1 MLIKQQR
8 LLMNWKASISIL
20 AIIFSLTSCVTNKEL
35 TYFGEK
41 EADAALIEQSIRMN
55 EKPYRV
61 QVGDLLSISI
71 KSTDKRLVAMFQPV
85 AAENAS
91 GMQSEQ
97 SLYYNG
103 FTVSKHGNIEIPIL
117 GEMNVL
123 AYTLDEI
130 EDTVKKKLLDEYF
143 NESADLFI
151 VVKLAGLRFT
161 VTGEVS
167 STGIYTLFQDRVN
180 IIEAL
185 ASAGDITTV
194 GNRKDVLVIRQ
205 YPQGQKIHHIDLT
218 SIDAFDSPY
227 FYIQP
232 NDMVYVKPLKQK
244 SLGTGTTLVQSITTV
259 VTVLSLVTSVL
270 VLSRNL

>member
-1 MLIKQQR
+1 MNLKAPIAILI
-8 LLMNWKASISIL
+8 LFFTL
-20 AIIFSLTSCVTNKEL
+20 ASCVTNKEL

-41 EADAALIEQSIRMN
+41 EGDKELIEQTIKLN
-55 EKPYRV
+55 GKPYRV

-71 KSTDKRLVAMFQPV
+71 KSSDSRLVAMFQPV
-85 AAENAS
+85 ATENGAN
-91 GMQSEQ
+91 GLQSEQ
-97 SLYYNG
+97 TLYYNG

-117 GEMNVL
+117 GKLNVL
-123 AYTLDEI
+123 AFTLDEI
-130 EDTVKKKLLDEYF
+130 EESIQKKLLEEYF
-143 NESADLFI
+143 NKKEDLFI
-151 VVKLAGLRFT
+151 VVKLAGFRFT
-161 VTGEVS
+161 VTGDVS
-167 STGIYTLFQDRVN
+167 NTGIYTLYQDRVN

-194 GNRKDVLVIRQ
+194 GNRKDVLIIRQ

-218 SIDAFDSPY
+218 SIEAFNSPY
-227 FYIQP
+227 YYLQP

>member
-1 MLIKQQR
+1 MNLKSPITILLLFCML
-8 LLMNWKASISIL
+8 A
-20 AIIFSLTSCVTNKEL
+20 SCVTNKEL

-41 EADAALIEQSIRMN
+41 EGDEALIQQSIKLN

-61 QVGDLLSISI
+61 QIGDLLSINI
-71 KSTDKRLVAMFQPV
+71 KSSDEKLVTMFQPV
-85 AAENAS
+85 ANQNGVNAL
-91 GMQSEQ
+91 QSEQ
-97 SLYYNG
+97 TLYYNG

-117 GEMNVL
+117 GELNVL

-130 EDTVKKKLLDEYF
+130 EESIKNKLLEEYF
-143 NESADLFI
+143 NKEEDVFI
-151 VVKLAGLRFT
+151 VVKLAGFRFT
-161 VTGEVS
+161 VTGDVAN
-167 STGIYTLFQDRVN
+167 TGIYTLFQDRVN

-194 GNRKDVLVIRQ
+194 GNRKDVLIIRQ
-205 YPQGQKIHHIDLT
+205 YPQGQKIHHLDLT
-218 SIDAFDSPY
+218 SIEVFNSPY
-227 FYIQP
+227 YYLQP